1 MLDAMMNP
9 AVRQKCLLLL
19 ACDLVDGEPETVVHP
34 DRFTNQAWDRFGV
47 TVRVQRQDLL
57 ALSRQ
62 RRIRLSGFTVGGPD
76 FVITQRGIEA
86 AQEFQ
91 IDQRREPKRF
101 QAACNDLMDW
111 LYVESAAKS
120 RGIEI
125 DGFLAESLGY
135 LGLKYSAPEVHEA
148 LNWLIVE
155 GFVAEGAET
164 SLRALTRQGLDSVES
179 GMSVNEYLTAIRTGH
194 AKSPSGLGV

>member
-19 ACDLVDGEPETVVHP
+19 AYDLVDGEPESVVDP
-34 DRFTNQAWDRFGV
+34 ERFTNQAWDRFGV

-57 ALSRQ
+57 ALARQ
-62 RRIRLSGFTVGGPD
+62 RRVRLSGFTVGGPD
-76 FVITQRGIEA
+76 FFITQRGIEA

-101 QAACNDLMDW
+101 QAACNDLLDW

-125 DGFLAESLGY
+125 DRFLAASVGH

-148 LNWLIVE
+148 LSWLMVE
-155 GFVAEGAET
+155 GFVTEGAEP
-164 SLRALTRQGLDSVES
+164 SLRALTRQGFDSIES
-179 GMSVNEYLTAIRTGH
+179 GMSVNEYVTAVRSDRAT
-194 AKSPSGLGV
+194 SPS

>member
-19 ACDLVDGEPETVVHP
+19 AYDLVDGESEVVVDSH
-34 DRFTNQAWDRFGV
+34 RFKNQALNRFGV
-47 TVRVQRQDLL
+47 TARVQRQDML

-62 RRIRLSGFTVGGPD
+62 RLARITGSTFDHPD
-76 FVITQRGIEA
+76 IAITPRGIEA

-91 IDQRREPKRF
+91 MDQRRQPKRF
-101 QAACNDLMDW
+101 QAACNDLLDW
-111 LYVESAAKS
+111 LYVEPAAKS

-125 DGFLAESLGY
+125 DGFLAQSVGH

-148 LNWLIVE
+148 LNWLMVE
-155 GFVAEGAET
+155 GFVAEGAEP
-164 SLRALTRQGLDSVES
+164 SLRALTRQSFDSIES
-179 GMSVNEYLTAIRTGH
+179 GMGVNEYVTAVRCDRAT
-194 AKSPSGLGV
+194 SPS

>member
-1 MLDAMMNP
+1 MLDAVLDP
-9 AVRQKCLLLL
+9 FVRQRCLLLL
-19 ACDLVDGEPETVVHP
+19 AYDLVDGEPERVVDS
-34 DRFTNQAWDRFGV
+34 DRFKNQAWDRFGV
-47 TVRVQRQDLL
+47 TARVQRQDLL

-62 RRIRLSGFTVGGPD
+62 RLVRITGFTLGRPD
-76 FVITQRGIEA
+76 IAIMQRGIEA

-101 QAACNDLMDW
+101 QAACNDLLDW

-125 DGFLAESLGY
+125 GRFLAESVGH

-148 LNWLIVE
+148 LSWLMVE
-155 GFVAEGAET
+155 GFVAEGSEP
-164 SLRALTRQGLDSVES
+164 SLRRLTSQGFDSIGS
-179 GMSVNEYLTAIRTGH
+179 GMSVNEYLAAARADRATYL
-194 AKSPSGLGV
+194 S